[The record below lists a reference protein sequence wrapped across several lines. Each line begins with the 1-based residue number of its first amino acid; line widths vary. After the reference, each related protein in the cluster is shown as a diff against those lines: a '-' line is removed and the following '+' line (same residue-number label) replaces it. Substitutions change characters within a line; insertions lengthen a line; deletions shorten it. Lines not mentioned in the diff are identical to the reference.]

1 MSAAR
6 LSPVRCAASSSTCL
20 ADSLSLIRVC
30 RRMPDCC
37 ADQTL
42 GKVLG
47 VCVVDSFR
55 EQGTV
60 GFASMVLVW
69 GIPWLILDLFT
80 PPPTLTPSHAACLT
94 RRHAR
99 TPQRRSVVSL
109 RRWLL
114 AAASEGTRK
123 CHTHTS
129 KTRQKPAPSAHTA
142 RQQAAGPTSLA
153 CVRTFGKSGCSDTTR
168 CRLMPTH
175 LE

>member
-55 EQGTV
+55 EQDRMHSIDTHHTE
-60 GFASMVLVW
+60 
-69 GIPWLILDLFT
+69 LDTMRYAHFT
-80 PPPTLTPSHAACLT
+80 TDTE
-94 RRHAR
+94 AR
-99 TPQRRSVVSL
+99 
-109 RRWLL
+109 
-114 AAASEGTRK
+114 AFCAE
-123 CHTHTS
+123 C
-129 KTRQKPAPSAHTA
+129 
-142 RQQAAGPTSLA
+142 QAAGRRAYVLGMRA
-153 CVRTFGKSGCSDTTR
+153 DFWEVRVF
-168 CRLMPTH
+168 
-175 LE
+175 